1 MSGSKRKIYSAPA
14 LEKGLDILEFLAA
27 SPESVSLSSLANRL
41 HRSVGEIFRMLAVLE
56 QRQYVAATPG
66 SDKYQLTMKMLQ
78 LAHMHLPI
86 NMLVNAASSPMRGL
100 AQRTGQS
107 CHLAVLDDTFIRVI
121 ARQESFADLSFSVRV
136 GTHAPVFQSCSGNVL
151 YAFADAAARGQIL
164 DRVAR
169 ASDTALD
176 MAAIN
181 RRAASIREQGW
192 YAAKS
197 AKTVGITD
205 IGYPV
210 FDHRGTVSAV
220 LAIPYLDR
228 LDIDSKADQELVRSE
243 LSKAAAEI
251 SDALSARAP
260 D

>member
-1 MSGSKRKIYSAPA
+1 
-14 LEKGLDILEFLAA
+14 
-27 SPESVSLSSLANRL
+27 
-41 HRSVGEIFRMLAVLE
+41 
-56 QRQYVAATPG
+56 
-66 SDKYQLTMKMLQ
+66 
-78 LAHMHLPI
+78 
-86 NMLVNAASSPMRGL
+86 MRGL

-151 YAFADAAARGQIL
+151 YAFADEAARGQIL

-169 ASDTALD
+169 GSDTALD
-176 MAAIN
+176 VAAIN

-197 AKTVGITD
+197 SKTVGITD

-228 LDIDSKADQELVRSE
+228 LDIDSIADQELDAVIAVGAVAVMLHACHQVVAQRIDIDAVE
-243 LSKAAAEI
+243 CVEPDQKVVLHGGRAARPGGPVPQGGAAAGSEGVDELVGFAGLHHLATLDVATVAQPRQFPVDLLVI
-251 SDALSARAP
+251 GLPEEADRGIECLG
-260 D
+260 